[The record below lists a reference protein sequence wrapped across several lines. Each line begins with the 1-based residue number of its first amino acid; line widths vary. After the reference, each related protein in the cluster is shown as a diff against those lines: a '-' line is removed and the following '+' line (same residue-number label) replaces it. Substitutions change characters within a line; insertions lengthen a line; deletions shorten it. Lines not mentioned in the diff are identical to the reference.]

1 MLTKDD
7 FITKTL
13 EQIRW
18 KKAHD
23 SVRKELS
30 DHIEGFSGVNSAYG
44 YKNIDT
50 RKHDAFT
57 KAITWAV
64 KAKAGTQFTIN
75 VSGVKAGQ
83 TSASII
89 LE

>member
-30 DHIEGFSGVNSAYG
+30 DHIEDQ
-44 YKNIDT
+44 KN
-50 RKHDAFT
+50 AFLDMNMDENE
-57 KAITWAV
+57 AEERAV
-64 KAKAGTQFTIN
+64 QEMGDPMDVGA
-75 VSGVKAGQ
+75 
-83 TSASII
+83 
-89 LE
+89 